1 MIRKYDS
8 YYHFSDET
16 SHNTAIECMDILSKL
31 VNDKV
36 NSTKLAYTIDE
47 AEEISDKGF
56 THIFSVSEF
65 LEKEDPFESG
75 DVIVVDK
82 VQA

>member
-47 AEEISDKGF
+47 AEEISDNGSKTILAGGW
-56 THIFSVSEF
+56 F
-65 LEKEDPFESG
+65 LYL
-75 DVIVVDK
+75 
-82 VQA
+82 

>member
-47 AEEISDKGF
+47 AEEISR
-56 THIFSVSEF
+56 SE
-65 LEKEDPFESG
+65 ERRVGKECRSRWSPYH
-75 DVIVVDK
+75 
-82 VQA
+82 

>member
-1 MIRKYDS
+1 
-8 YYHFSDET
+8 
-16 SHNTAIECMDILSKL
+16 MDILSKL

-56 THIFSVSEF
+56 TPIFSVSEF
-65 LEKEDPFESG
+65 LEKEDPFMGCNFRFNCSLCCTLFKCKAFNSNKCKWY
-75 DVIVVDK
+75 IYPRT
-82 VQA
+82 